1 MLLFFIIRYRVSG
14 KLTFLRKHIT
24 YFEQQNYDHS
34 ILHLSP
40 SSNNYV
46 HDYLL
51 LFMIPFRLMKYRLSL
66 YRLKIE
72 FQSLNL
78 VEFRARIGNSLKS
91 IKILHFLYLYFLCY
105 GYIVCKRYLFEMYH
119 WINMHETLFIL
130 SLISMTLFQYT
141 LRLEFYFS

>member
-1 MLLFFIIRYRVSG
+1 MTTDDLCKFMLFITIIASCICHIA
-14 KLTFLRKHIT
+14 LTI
-24 YFEQQNYDHS
+24 
-34 ILHLSP
+34 
-40 SSNNYV
+40 YV

-66 YRLKIE
+66 YRLKIK